1 MRGLALQY
9 GEAAL
14 LALLHYAALALVGAL
29 AWLYGRRLTAR
40 LRDQTKLE
48 GIVFSLAIGLG
59 AIAYLILLLG
69 LLRLLYAPVLG
80 GLLLLGALLCRGV
93 WRDWPAEFRR
103 RSGIRAWL
111 RRRPVSIATTVIA
124 LLLLAPLLVLP
135 LYPPTQWDSTAL
147 HLASAKIY
155 AARHALV
162 FTTYLRYPVFPQA
175 NQMLFTGALMLG
187 DDLLAQLI
195 EWLMLAMLA
204 AALIACGERHLTQ
217 RAGWWGAALLLSN
230 PIVLL
235 IGSVAYVDVALV
247 LYIFL
252 GVYAF
257 WNWFETKERAWL
269 VMSGVLLGLAF
280 GVKYPAM
287 FFILL
292 LTAVAFLTARGKERL
307 TAPLLFG
314 GLAFAVAL
322 PWLARNLYYT
332 GNPLFPFYYEL
343 FAPLFGYSRWSR
355 EYLGSLLEN
364 RPGRGVA
371 RTLWGLLRL
380 PWALTTNQPIFEA
393 EAPISPF
400 YLPVLPLTIIAAIR
414 RRGVRLLLMIAAIY
428 TLFWWGT
435 YQILRY
441 LMPAF
446 PFFSLAAGGA
456 LDAIFTR
463 VSQMP
468 AISATLRMPNF
479 SEITLRRAWT
489 ILVAVVLLWPGLKY
503 SIYFYRQ
510 AGPPPADA
518 ARRDLYLANK
528 LPTYPL
534 YQFLNRWR
542 GRDYT
547 VYSLYNENLFYYAD
561 GTMMG
566 DWFGPASFD
575 RIRSRIKD
583 GESLYQELRR
593 LGADHLL
600 IDFARIG
607 RQTPPQDEAFRQRF
621 RPLLVRAGA
630 ALFDL
635 GERPLERSTGDNLL
649 VNPGFEEGD
658 GEKAGGVIGWS
669 PRGGPRIDRSMPYA
683 GQVAVLCE
691 GAADGFLQRVTVQ
704 PGAIYRLRYAAQAE
718 AAGSS
723 ARLQIAWVSANGIQ
737 IGPDLQ
743 VVNLAREW
751 RIFETD
757 VIAPPGAAQAVVE
770 VAPQTGGRVR
780 FDEVFLGEV
789 TFREGGPQKTRK

>member
-14 LALLHYAALALVGAL
+14 LALFHYAALALVGAL

-40 LRDQTKLE
+40 IPYRTKLE

-59 AIAYLILLLG
+59 AIAYLILVLALLH
-69 LLRLLYAPVLG
+69 LLYAPVLG
-80 GLLLLGALLCRGV
+80 GLLLLGALLCRKV
-93 WRDWPAEFRR
+93 WRDWPRKAADLWRQ
-103 RSGIRAWL
+103 SGIHAWL
-111 RRRPVSIATTVIA
+111 RRRLVAIAAIGIV

-135 LYPPTQWDSTAL
+135 LYPPTQWDSIAL

-155 AARHALV
+155 AAQHAIV
-162 FTTYLRYPVFPQA
+162 FTTYLRYPVFPQM

-204 AALIACGERHLTQ
+204 AALIACGERYLTQ

-230 PIVLL
+230 PIMLKM
-235 IGSVAYVDVALV
+235 GSVAYVDVALA

-269 VMSGVLLGLAF
+269 VMAGVLLGLAF
-280 GVKYPAM
+280 GVKYPAL

-292 LTAVAFLTARGKERL
+292 LTAVAFVAARGRERL
-307 TAPLLFG
+307 TAPLIFG
-314 GLAFAVAL
+314 GLAFTVAL

-343 FAPLFGYSRWSR
+343 FAPLFGYGRWSR
-355 EYLGSLLEN
+355 EYLGLLLDD

-371 RTLWGLLRL
+371 RTLGGLLSL
-380 PWALTTNQPIFEA
+380 PWVLTTNPAVFEG
-393 EAPISPF
+393 ETSISPF
-400 YLPVLPLTIIAAIR
+400 YLPVLPLTIIVAIR
-414 RRGVRLLLMIAAIY
+414 QRGVRLLLMVAASY

-456 LDAIFTR
+456 LEAIFLR
-463 VSQMP
+463 
-468 AISATLRMPNF
+468 ISRILRIPEF
-479 SEITLRRAWT
+479 SGTVARHVWT
-489 ILVAVVLLWPGLKY
+489 ALVAVVLLLPGLKHSLY
-503 SIYFYRQ
+503 WWT
-510 AGPPPADA
+510 GPPPADA
-518 ARRDLYLANK
+518 ARRELYLTNR

-547 VYSLYNENLFYYAD
+547 VYSLYDENLFYYAD
-561 GTMMG
+561 GRMMG
-566 DWFGPASFD
+566 DWFGPARFD
-575 RIRSRIKD
+575 RISSRIKD

-600 IDFARIG
+600 IDFTG
-607 RQTPPQDEAFRQRF
+607 TGQTPTPQDEAFHQRF
-621 RPLLVRAGA
+621 RPLLVRAHG

-635 GERPLERSTGDNLL
+635 SERPLERSIGGNLL

-658 GEKAGGVIGWS
+658 NEKVDGVIGWS
-669 PRGGPRIDRSMPYA
+669 PRGSPGIDRTMPYV
-683 GQVAVLCE
+683 GQAAMLSN
-691 GAADGFLQRVTVQ
+691 GAADSFFQRVAVQ

-718 AAGSS
+718 AKGSS

-737 IGPDLQ
+737 IGPDMQ
-743 VVNLAREW
+743 VIDLVREW

-757 VIAPPGAAQAVVE
+757 VIVPPGAAHAIVE
-770 VAPQTGGRVR
+770 VATHTGGRVR

-789 TFREGGPQKTRK
+789 TFR